1 MSENIKAVPVTETD
15 DEAVVTEEQVQEFVA
30 KTKKIAK
37 IVAVIGASVLAGYA
51 IKTLVDASSEED
63 ELEIV
68 SDETPTD
75 EN

>member
-1 MSENIKAVPVTETD
+1 MSENIKAVPVTETE
-15 DEAVVTEEQVQEFVA
+15 DEAVVTEEQVQQFVA

-37 IVAVIGASVLAGYA
+37 IVAVVGASVLAGYA